1 MNQDN
6 HEAKAANL
14 AETKLLASALRL
26 FSEKGYEGT
35 SIREII
41 EGAGVTRPVLYY
53 YFQNKEDL
61 FCRLVETKFNE
72 LTMEIRKASES
83 VQGCKARLKAIIRT
97 TFMLAE
103 NNPEAARL
111 ILQVFFAPPQQG
123 PPINQAHLGKK
134 RFRLI
139 EEIMRDGLQHRE
151 LAGGDAQ
158 SLALAFLGIMDMF
171 VMAKYTRPETP
182 LTPELGDG
190 LVELFFHGAEYREH
204 PPMSLVSPYASAFSS

>member
-1 MNQDN
+1 MSNEH
-6 HEAKAANL
+6 HEAKAVNL
-14 AETKLLASALRL
+14 AETKLLASALTL

-61 FCRLVETKFNE
+61 FCRLVEMKFDE
-72 LTMEIRKASES
+72 FTLEMREAVSSITGCKERLKSIIRKS
-83 VQGCKARLKAIIRT
+83 
-97 TFMLAE
+97 FMLAE
-103 NNPEAARL
+103 RNPEAIRL

-123 PPINQAHLGKK
+123 PPVNQAYLGKR

-139 EEIMRDGLQHRE
+139 EEIMRDGLMNRE

-158 SLALAFLGIMDMF
+158 SLALTFLGLMDMF

-182 LTPELGDG
+182 LTPELGEG
-190 LVELFFHGAEYREH
+190 LVELFFHGVAYREN
-204 PPMSLVSPYASAFSS
+204 PPMALVSPYSSAISS